1 MCPGRPA
8 VARSDCAILPAP
20 KSFAIVQLPRVISQ
34 VISYL
39 GGIAGEPA
47 CGG

>member
-8 VARSDCAILPAP
+8 VSRSEYAILPAP
-20 KSFAIVQLPRVISQ
+20 KSFAIVQLPRVISDQ
-34 VISYL
+34 
-39 GGIAGEPA
+39 GGIAREPA